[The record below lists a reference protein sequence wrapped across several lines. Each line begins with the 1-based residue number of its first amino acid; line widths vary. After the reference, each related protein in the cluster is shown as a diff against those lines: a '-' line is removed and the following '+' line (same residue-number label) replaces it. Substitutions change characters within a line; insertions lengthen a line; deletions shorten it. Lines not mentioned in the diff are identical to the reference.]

1 MILVDQLR
9 WPRMSVA
16 VTLCAHPENER
27 RDNEHGHSFF
37 RGSETESLQ
46 HLIEFETPAFFNH
59 E

>member
-1 MILVDQLR
+1 
-9 WPRMSVA
+9 MSVA

-27 RDNEHGHSFF
+27 RDNEHGYSFF

-46 HLIEFETPAFFNH
+46 HFIEFETPAFFNH